1 MWCNYKFT
9 PQYCGPQ
16 NCGPT
21 RIDNFFGRIWSR
33 FPGSP
38 AIFRVPLP
46 KDHAQPEHK
55 ERQIGHPSQLCAEAF
70 HLGVERLGRSICGP
84 LNEVVQYLVL
94 PGFDGVAGRLDL
106 TYSAAVD
113 GIVPAVKLFPSDV
126 SYIISFLISLLSR
139 DCVSI
144 QTGSKKSR
152 IPSGR
157 KKLRKC

>member
-21 RIDNFFGRIWSR
+21 HIDRFFGRIWSR

-55 ERQIGHPSQLCAEAF
+55 ERQIGHPSQPSPKAF
-70 HLGVERLGRSICGP
+70 HLGVERFCGSVGGAFK
-84 LNEVVQYLVL
+84 EVVQHIVL
-94 PGFDGVAGRLDL
+94 PGFDGVAGRFDFANG
-106 TYSAAVD
+106 AAVD

-126 SYIISFLISLLSR
+126 SYIISFLLSLLSR

-152 IPSGR
+152 MPSGR